1 MRFRTLSLSGSVI
14 AVALVLAGCTG
25 TGGSMPGMD
34 MGSGDTSS
42 STSAPSS
49 TTAKTA
55 DEMFVTMM
63 IPHHEQAIAM
73 SDAILKKTGID
84 PKVTAL
90 AKQIKAAQSPEIQS
104 MQAWLK
110 AKGMSTD
117 SAPMTGMGMMS
128 DHDMTT
134 LDSATGSDAARLF
147 LSGMI
152 AHHQGAIEMARS
164 ELSDGKDADMRALA
178 QKVVDGQTA
187 EITTMKD
194 ILGSL

>member
-14 AVALVLAGCTG
+14 AVASFSQAAPAPVFHAGHG
-25 TGGSMPGMD
+25 H
-34 MGSGDTSS
+34 GSGDTSS

-117 SAPMTGMGMMS
+117 SA
-128 DHDMTT
+128 
-134 LDSATGSDAARLF
+134 R
-147 LSGMI
+147 
-152 AHHQGAIEMARS
+152 
-164 ELSDGKDADMRALA
+164 
-178 QKVVDGQTA
+178 
-187 EITTMKD
+187 
-194 ILGSL
+194 